1 MTSIMGASRAV
12 EAAEWL
18 KQKGWEYKVEVRN
31 NSPFS
36 GVYDFTLNSTEQEF
50 IFKLTWSQ

>member
-1 MTSIMGASRAV
+1 MTSIMGANRAV
-12 EAAEWL
+12 EAAAWL
-18 KQKGWEYKVEVRN
+18 KEKNWEYTVEVRN

-36 GVYDFTLNSTEQEF
+36 GVYDFTLNNTEQEF